1 MSGQGHKLLEA
12 QLATYQPETFGFTPE
27 NFALAQSI
35 IAKYPAGRQQ
45 SALMPLL
52 TLAQEQNANWLPV
65 AAMNYVAALLEI
77 PAMRAYEVAT
87 FYTMY
92 NLKPVGTH
100 FIEVCT
106 TTPCWLRGSDDVIK
120 ACKSKLGI
128 DVGETTA
135 DGQFT
140 LVEAEC
146 LGACVNAPMLQIGE
160 HYYEDL
166 TAESVSAL
174 IDTLRAGKQP
184 KPGPQIDRQRS
195 APAGGLTSLT
205 TSPNV
210 AAKQKESASEKA
222 STKTSAKA
230 TPNAPTQ
237 DEPKGRPKS
246 VRQPVVENVPT
257 TAEAKNGKTAKL
269 AKPPVS
275 APKEEPAAKRTTV
288 PKTPVASPKA
298 KPEGERKTAPAEK
311 RGEKAPP
318 AKVKAPVKPIAP
330 KKK

>member
-1 MSGQGHKLLEA
+1 MSGGQGHKLLEA
-12 QLATYQPETFGFTPE
+12 QLAPYQPATFGFTPE
-27 NFALAQSI
+27 NFAEAQKI
-35 IAKYPAGRQQ
+35 IAKYPAGKQQ

-52 TLAQEQNANWLPV
+52 TMAQEQNGNWLPV

-77 PAMRAYEVAT
+77 PVMRAYEVAT

-92 NLKPVGTH
+92 NLKPVGKH

-106 TTPCWLRGSDDVIK
+106 TTPCWLRGSDDIIK

-166 TAESVSAL
+166 TAESVTKMIDDLSAGRT
-174 IDTLRAGKQP
+174 IT
-184 KPGPQIDRQRS
+184 PGPQNGRQRA
-195 APAGGLTSLT
+195 APIGGLTTLT
-205 TSPNV
+205 DSPK
-210 AAKQKESASEKA
+210 AAPKQKESASEKT
-222 STKTSAKA
+222 STKASAKSGPN
-230 TPNAPTQ
+230 TPNQ
-237 DEPKGRPKS
+237 DEPKARPKATRS
-246 VRQPVVENVPT
+246 PTPVENVPT
-257 TAEAKNGKTAKL
+257 SKEAKAGKTAKTSTAS
-269 AKPPVS
+269 AKKV
-275 APKEEPAAKRTTV
+275 AEPAAKRTTV
-288 PKTPVASPKA
+288 PKTPATSPKA
-298 KPEGERKTAPAEK
+298 KPAAERKTAPAEK

-318 AKVKAPVKPIAP
+318 AKVKAPAKPTP